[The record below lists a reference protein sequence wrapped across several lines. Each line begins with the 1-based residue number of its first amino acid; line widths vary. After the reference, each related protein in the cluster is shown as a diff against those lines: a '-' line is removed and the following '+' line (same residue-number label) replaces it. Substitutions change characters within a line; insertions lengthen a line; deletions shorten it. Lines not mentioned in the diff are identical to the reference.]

1 MNSVTIFVRI
11 DLLLYSLIIQ
21 IFLLYLSKNQKT
33 EEDYSS
39 KLFRQVLLSLII
51 ITALSSISWI
61 FDGLTEFRIIS
72 YWIQF
77 FAIIL
82 STLPAILWM
91 CYIDFNIFH
100 DERGLKRRRHIYFIP
115 LFINTFILL
124 INLFKQGLI
133 YSMSE
138 SNVYSR
144 GPYYFTV
151 SISIYILIFA
161 AYIYF
166 FLHKNLIVGRLTQ
179 VIILFLV
186 IPIAGS
192 IIQVLFYGVSLH
204 WPSTT
209 LVLLM
214 TYLALEQSKTSRDT
228 LTDLNTR
235 SQFEQR
241 LNFKIKKNDPFSL
254 ILIDMNDFKYI
265 NDNFGHN
272 EGDKVLKL
280 VSSILISDTN
290 PEDLVCRYGGDEF
303 ILLIE
308 SEQNNICSKII
319 ERLDSTLA
327 DLNSKNDDYRISMSY
342 GYKFIKDPLN
352 CEKTMVL
359 KEIDEKMYKDKKLR
373 KAALL

>member
-21 IFLLYLSKNQKT
+21 LILLYLSKNQKT

-39 KLFRQVLLSLII
+39 RLFRQVLLSLIL
-51 ITALSSISWI
+51 ITALSTISWI

-77 FAIIL
+77 FSIICT
-82 STLPAILWM
+82 TLPVIVWM
-91 CYIDFNIFH
+91 RYIDFNIFH
-100 DERGLKRRRHIYFIP
+100 DEKGLRRRGYIYITP
-115 LFINTFILL
+115 LFINTFIVL
-124 INLFKQGLI
+124 INLYRPGLI

-144 GPYYFTV
+144 GPYFVTAY
-151 SISIYILIFA
+151 ISIYILIFA
-161 AYIYF
+161 AYMYF
-166 FLHKNLIVGRLTQ
+166 FLHKDLIVGRLTQ

-186 IPIAGS
+186 IPVIGS
-192 IIQVLFYGVSLH
+192 FMQILFYGIALQ

-209 LVLLM
+209 LVLLL
-214 TYLALEQSKTSRDT
+214 TYLALEQSKTSRDS
-228 LTDLNTR
+228 LTDLYTR

-241 LNFKIKKNDPFSL
+241 LYFKIKRNDPFSL

-280 VSSILISDTN
+280 VTSILISDTN

-308 SEQNNICSKII
+308 SDQENVCSKII
-319 ERLDSTLA
+319 DRLDSTLS

-342 GYKFIKDPLN
+342 GYKFIKDPLSCN
-352 CEKTMVL
+352 KTMVL
-359 KEIDEKMYKDKKLR
+359 KEIDENMYKDKKLR
-373 KAALL
+373 KAAFL

>member
-1 MNSVTIFVRI
+1 MNSVIIFVRI

-21 IFLLYLSKNQKT
+21 LILLYLSKNQKT

-39 KLFRQVLLSLII
+39 RLFRQVLLSLIL
-51 ITALSSISWI
+51 ITTLSSISWI
-61 FDGLTEFRIIS
+61 FDGRTEFRIIS

-77 FAIIL
+77 LAIIL
-82 STLPAILWM
+82 STLPPILWM

-100 DERGLKRRRHIYFIP
+100 DERGLRRRRYIYFTP
-115 LFINTFILL
+115 MFINTFILL
-124 INLFKQGLI
+124 INLFQPGLI
-133 YSMSE
+133 YSMSD

-179 VIILFLV
+179 VIVLFLV

-192 IIQVLFYGVSLH
+192 IMQVLFYGVSLH

-214 TYLALEQSKTSRDT
+214 TYLALEQSKTSRDS
-228 LTDLNTR
+228 LTDLYTR

-280 VSSILISDTN
+280 VASILTSDTN

-308 SEQNNICSKII
+308 SDQYNICSKII
-319 ERLDSTLA
+319 DRLDSTLS
-327 DLNSKNDDYRISMSY
+327 DLNRNNDDYRISMSY
-342 GYKFIKDPLN
+342 GYKFTKDPQN
-352 CEKTMVL
+352 CNKTMVL
-359 KEIDEKMYKDKKLR
+359 KEIDENMYKDKKLR

>member
-1 MNSVTIFVRI
+1 MNALTIFVRI

-21 IFLLYLSKNQKT
+21 VILLFLSKNQKA
-33 EEDYSS
+33 EGDYSS
-39 KLFRQVLLSLII
+39 RLFRQVLLSLIL
-51 ITALSSISWI
+51 ITTLSSISWI
-61 FDGLTEFRIIS
+61 FDGRTEFRIIS

-77 FAIIL
+77 LAIIL
-82 STLPAILWM
+82 STLPAIIWM

-100 DERGLKRRRHIYFIP
+100 NERGLNRRRYIYFIP

-124 INLFKQGLI
+124 INLSQPGLI

-151 SISIYILIFA
+151 SISIYILIIA

-186 IPIAGS
+186 IPIIGS
-192 IIQVLFYGVSLH
+192 LIQVLFYGMSLH
-204 WPSTT
+204 WPTTT

-214 TYLALEQSKTSRDT
+214 TYLALEQSKTSKDS
-228 LTDLNTR
+228 LTDLYTR
-235 SQFEQR
+235 AQFEQR

-272 EGDKVLKL
+272 EGDKVLKI
-280 VSSILISDTN
+280 VTSILISDTN

-308 SEQNNICSKII
+308 SDQDNICSKII
-319 ERLDSTLA
+319 DRLDSTLS
-327 DLNSKNDDYRISMSY
+327 DLNSNNDKYRISMSY
-342 GYKFIKDPLN
+342 GYKFVKDPLN
-352 CEKTMVL
+352 CNKSMVL
-359 KEIDEKMYKDKKLR
+359 KEIDENMYEDKKLR